1 MVFPIHSGNRVQRR
15 MARWLPLLFTAAWVV
30 ACSAPPAAAP
40 PGAPAAQA
48 TPAPGGQ
55 AATAP
60 GAQTTTA
67 STATGTPIKIGYM
80 ADANG
85 TSAPIAAG
93 MHLGTDLAVEQ
104 INAAG
109 GINGHPLQVMYVD
122 PQSDPTQASQMA
134 TQLIQTD
141 KVDVLMGAVLSS
153 ECLVVQQLALKLQ
166 TVYLPT
172 FGCAAE
178 EFSTVSCNR
187 YSFRFGPVGSQ
198 QLGPLVDYIVK
209 TYGTKFAMTY
219 SDYAYGQ
226 SQLKAYTAELAKHDA
241 SIVLPIP
248 VPQNEPNL
256 APYVTKIPT
265 DGSVNG
271 VIILGL
277 GAGDLTRVSLALGQY
292 GIAPK
297 VQVIGSSGRDVY
309 GGSYPDFLK
318 GSVNVQ
324 TFLSGQPPNNPF
336 GDAYEKAWHDIAAR
350 EPDWASIFGGA
361 DKALAF
367 EGYVQYSAMTALKT
381 AMIASKFSGRA
392 DTDNL
397 ISALEKVNIPLG
409 PDAPGGAIIMDPAD
423 HQGAQ
428 TIYVYRVGGP
438 TQEELLSTVQAD
450 QVPKFS
456 SCHV

>member
-1 MVFPIHSGNRVQRR
+1 MAFPKRLRPVVSMLVV
-15 MARWLPLLFTAAWVV
+15 AAWLTG
-30 ACSAPPAAAP
+30 CSATPQSASSSTPA
-40 PGAPAAQA
+40 GAAQ
-48 TPAPGGQ
+48 GGQ
-55 AATAP
+55 
-60 GAQTTTA
+60 
-67 STATGTPIKIGYM
+67 SNGTPIKIGYL

-93 MHLGTDLAVEQ
+93 MHLGTDLAVQQ

-109 GINGHPLQVMYVD
+109 GVNGHPIQVMYVD

-153 ECLVVQQLALKLQ
+153 ECLVVQQLVLKLQ
-166 TVYLPT
+166 VVYLPS

-178 EFSTVSCNR
+178 EFSTQFCNR
-187 YSFRFGPVGSQ
+187 YTFRFEPVGRQ
-198 QLGPLVDYIVK
+198 ALGPLVDYIVK
-209 TYGTKFAMTY
+209 NYGKSWAMMY

-226 SQLKAYTAELAKHDA
+226 SQLKAYTAELGKLGAT
-241 SIVLPIP
+241 ITLPIP

-271 VIILGL
+271 VIINGL

-297 VQVIGSSGRDVY
+297 VQVIGNSGRDVY
-309 GGSYPDFLK
+309 GGTYPEFLK
-318 GSVNVQ
+318 GSVAAPQ
-324 TFLSGQPPNNPF
+324 PYITGQPPNNPY
-336 GDAYEKAWHDIAAR
+336 GEAYEKGWKDITQK
-350 EPDWASIFGGA
+350 EPEWANIFGGA

-367 EGYVQYSAMTALKT
+367 EGYYQYSAMMALKS
-381 AMIASKFSGRA
+381 AMVAGRFSGRSDSEA
-392 DTDNL
+392 L
-397 ISALEKVNIPLG
+397 ISALEKVNLPLG
-409 PDAPGGAIIMDPAD
+409 PDAPGGAIMMNPAD

-428 TIYVYRVGGP
+428 TLYVYRVAGP
-438 TQEELLSTVQAD
+438 QDEEILATIPAD
-450 QVPKFS
+450 QVPKFNT
-456 SCHV
+456 CHV

>member
-1 MVFPIHSGNRVQRR
+1 
-15 MARWLPLLFTAAWVV
+15 MALRKRLRPVVSMLVVAAWLTG
-30 ACSAPPAAAP
+30 CSAAPQSPTSSAPA
-40 PGAPAAQA
+40 GAPQGSQSNA
-48 TPAPGGQ
+48 T
-55 AATAP
+55 
-60 GAQTTTA
+60 
-67 STATGTPIKIGYM
+67 SIKIGYL

-93 MHLGTDLAVEQ
+93 MHLGTDLALVQ

-109 GINGHPLQVMYVD
+109 GVNGHPIQVTYVD

-153 ECLVVQQLALKLQ
+153 ECLVVEQLVLKLQ
-166 TVYLPT
+166 VVYLPT

-178 EFSTVSCNR
+178 EFSTQFCNR
-187 YSFRFGPVGSQ
+187 YTFRFEPVGRQ
-198 QLGPLVDYIVK
+198 ALGPLVDYIVK
-209 TYGTKFAMTY
+209 SYGKNWAMMY

-226 SQLKAYTAELAKHDA
+226 SQLKAYTAELGKLGA
-241 SIVLPIP
+241 SISLAIP

-271 VIILGL
+271 VIINGL

-297 VQVIGSSGRDVY
+297 VQVIGNSGRDVY
-309 GGSYPDFLK
+309 GGTYPEFLK
-318 GSVNVQ
+318 GSVAAPQ
-324 TFLSGQPPNNPF
+324 PYITGQPPNNPY
-336 GDAYEKAWHDIAAR
+336 GDTYEKGWKDIVQK
-350 EPDWASIFGGA
+350 EPDWANIFGGA

-367 EGYVQYSAMTALKT
+367 EGYYQYSAMMALKS
-381 AMIASKFSGRA
+381 AMVSARFNGRSDSEA
-392 DTDNL
+392 L
-397 ISALEKVNIPLG
+397 ISALERVSLPLG
-409 PDAPGGAIIMDPAD
+409 PDAPGGAIMMNPAD

-428 TIYVYRVGGP
+428 TLYVYRVAGP
-438 TQEELLSTVQAD
+438 QEEEILASIPAD
-450 QVPKFS
+450 QVPKFNT
-456 SCHV
+456 CHV